1 MSTRTL
7 VTFEQF
13 AQFHDDGMKHEL
25 LQGEHIVVP
34 PAKSRHTR
42 IQQKLQDVL
51 RPYVREH
58 RLGEVHIEAGFKLS
72 PDTWLQPDVSF
83 LRCSQIQT
91 SDPNGYYEGA
101 PAIAIEVASYLNTAA
116 QLDLKI
122 ELYFAHGSEEVWVL
136 YPKTRKVLV
145 HLAGGTIRTVAGS
158 ELRSDLFPGW
168 STEVDALF
176 DA

>member
-25 LQGEHIVVP
+25 LQGEHTVVP
-34 PAKSRHTR
+34 PPKSRHTR

-72 PDTWLQPDVSF
+72 QDTWLQPDVSF

-101 PAIAIEVASYLNTAA
+101 PAIAIEVASDSNTAA